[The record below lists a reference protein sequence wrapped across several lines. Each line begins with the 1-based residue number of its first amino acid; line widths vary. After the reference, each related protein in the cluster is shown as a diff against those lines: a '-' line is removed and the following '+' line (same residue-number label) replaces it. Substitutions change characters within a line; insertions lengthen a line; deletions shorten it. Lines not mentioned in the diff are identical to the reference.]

1 MLVASGIDPMTVDAI
16 SPSASTPSSI
26 KVNTRVEDRP
36 AMVVGSGYIAILIG
50 LVFLAAAGFTAYGT
64 FWRDSF
70 GSFHF
75 SYWMLIAAVGLLAI
89 AALSCI
95 SIYSLQPNESA
106 VLTLFGSYA
115 GTDSTPG
122 LRATIPLFRATKV
135 SQRVRYHECAKL
147 KVNDLI
153 GNPIEIGAVVVWRVA
168 DCAKALFQINNY
180 ADFVGAQ
187 TESALRHVAGRHPYD
202 FDEAGA
208 HPGSDGGTRPEAAR
222 TLSLRESGDQVTDGL
237 VAKLRERL
245 EVAGVTIDEAWINHL
260 AYAPEIAPVMLRR
273 QQASAVIAARKL
285 VVAGAV
291 DIVKEALEKLREE
304 TDIDLD
310 PERTAAMV
318 SNLLVV
324 LVSDKDA
331 TPVVNTGT
339 LYA

>member
-1 MLVASGIDPMTVDAI
+1 MTVPA
-16 SPSASTPSSI
+16 PSASSPSTI

-36 AMVVGSGYIAILIG
+36 AQLVGSGYVAILIG
-50 LVFLAAAGFTAYGT
+50 LVFLVLAGWTAYSAYSH
-64 FWRDSF
+64 DAF
-70 GSFHF
+70 GKIHVSG
-75 SYWMLIAAVGLLAI
+75 WTLVGALFLLAI
-89 AALSCI
+89 VVLSCACV
-95 SIYSLQPNESA
+95 YSLQPNESA
-106 VLTLFGSYA
+106 VLTLFGAYA

-122 LRATIPLFRATKV
+122 LRAAFPLFRPKKV
-135 SQRVRYHECAKL
+135 SRRVRYHECAKL

-153 GNPIEIGAVVVWRVA
+153 GNPIEIGAVVVWRVV
-168 DCAKALFQINNY
+168 DCAKAIFQIDNY

-187 TESALRHVAGRHPYD
+187 TDSALRHIAGRHPYD
-202 FDEAGA
+202 FNEASTNLGNVE
-208 HPGSDGGTRPEAAR
+208 GTRSEPAAAR
-222 TLSLRESGDQVTDGL
+222 ISSLRESGDQVTNEL
-237 VAKLRERL
+237 VAELRERL
-245 EVAGVTIDEAWINHL
+245 EVAGVTVDEAWINHL

-285 VVAGAV
+285 VVSGAV
-291 DIVKEALEKLREE
+291 DIVSEALDKLKEA

-310 PERTAAMV
+310 PERKAAMV